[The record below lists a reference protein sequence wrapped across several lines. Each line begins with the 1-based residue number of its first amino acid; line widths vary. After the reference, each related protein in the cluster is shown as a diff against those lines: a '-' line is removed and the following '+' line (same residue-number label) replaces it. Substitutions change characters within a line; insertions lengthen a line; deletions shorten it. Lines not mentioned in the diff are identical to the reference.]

1 MSTPMP
7 SATIDNNPFTTA
19 PPTTTLQSTST
30 ASAPV
35 VTDASG
41 VNQASLFTHSMTANN
56 RNTDGET
63 DDDGGVDSIAVII
76 GAVAAALIC
85 VMCVVLA
92 LALAYRKRVK
102 DQQIN
107 AAIASQTNTSAHF
120 ETFPVAMPMG
130 AGPHVN
136 NTVYQPSAFSTQAFD
151 SAAAVAGAFQCPM
164 CTNCYPTD
172 NDVLIHVQ
180 RRHPNSSYVSA
191 TTGDFSTAS
200 FRPQVTYDSELP
212 RDDAKYRA
220 YDIPTQP
227 SHLYVIAPPTQS
239 ERGSDSG
246 TMSMSHEPSNYRGL
260 QPYSTMGEE
269 RFAKFQQ

>member
-1 MSTPMP
+1 MP
-7 SATIDNNPFTTA
+7 VATIDNNPFTTT
-19 PPTTTLQSTST
+19 PSVTTTTTTTSLQLAST
-30 ASAPV
+30 AS
-35 VTDASG
+35 TDASG
-41 VNQASLFTHSMTANN
+41 ANQVSLFTHTSSA
-56 RNTDGET
+56 TDGET

-136 NTVYQPSAFSTQAFD
+136 NTVYQPCAFSTEAFD
-151 SAAAVAGAFQCPM
+151 SAAAIAGAYKCPM

-212 RDDAKYRA
+212 RDDVKYRA

-227 SHLYVIAPPTQS
+227 SHLYVVAPPTQS